1 MTTRGNVVPICS
13 RGSRIEIP
21 ARHERNL
28 FHVTYSGLDED
39 LPFIDNRDRTLV
51 AKEAC
56 VASALRAATSGV
68 VVRRT
73 AVTAIT
79 LTESPTE
86 VHRGNPLEVVEHIAT
101 SHSCPFERTCE
112 DELVIVVRGK
122 WCDYQVSFTWMHD
135 MEALHLACAFE
146 LKAPE
151 RSNAEIGHLIPMINA
166 QMWGGHFEFWPADRL
181 VVFRHTLVLSG
192 GAQASGRQC
201 EVLLS
206 AALDA
211 GEQYYSAFQF
221 VAWASAGA
229 REALEAAMFET
240 AGEA

>member
-1 MTTRGNVVPICS
+1 
-13 RGSRIEIP
+13 
-21 ARHERNL
+21 
-28 FHVTYSGLDED
+28 
-39 LPFIDNRDRTLV
+39 
-51 AKEAC
+51 
-56 VASALRAATSGV
+56 
-68 VVRRT
+68 
-73 AVTAIT
+73 
-79 LTESPTE
+79 
-86 VHRGNPLEVVEHIAT
+86 
-101 SHSCPFERTCE
+101 
-112 DELVIVVRGK
+112 
-122 WCDYQVSFTWMHD
+122 MHD
-135 MEALHLACAFE
+135 MEALHLVCAFE

-166 QMWGGHFEFWPADRL
+166 QMWVGHFEFWPADRL

>member
-1 MTTRGNVVPICS
+1 MS
-13 RGSRIEIP
+13 LIEI
-21 ARHERNL
+21 
-28 FHVTYSGLDED
+28 TD
-39 LPFIDNRDRTLV
+39 
-51 AKEAC
+51 
-56 VASALRAATSGV
+56 
-68 VVRRT
+68 
-73 AVTAIT
+73 
-79 LTESPTE
+79 
-86 VHRGNPLEVVEHIAT
+86 HRGNPLEVVERMAT
-101 SHSCPFERTCE
+101 THLWSCERACE
-112 DELVIVVRGK
+112 DEITIVARGK
-122 WCDYQVSFTWMHD
+122 WGDYQVSFTWMHD

-151 RSNAEIGHLIPMINA
+151 RSNAEIEHLIPMINA
-166 QMWGGHFEFWPADRL
+166 QMWVGHFEFWPTDRL

-192 GAQASGRQC
+192 GIQASGRQC

-221 VAWASAGA
+221 VAWAGAGA

>member
-1 MTTRGNVVPICS
+1 MQNTAQPAST
-13 RGSRIEIP
+13 P
-21 ARHERNL
+21 ARQR
-28 FHVTYSGLDED
+28 
-39 LPFIDNRDRTLV
+39 P
-51 AKEAC
+51 
-56 VASALRAATSGV
+56 RAIRLAP
-68 VVRRT
+68 R
-73 AVTAIT
+73 
-79 LTESPTE
+79 
-86 VHRGNPLEVVEHIAT
+86 VEHLAA
-101 SHSCPFERTCE
+101 SHFWPFERACE
-112 DELVIVVRGK
+112 DEIVIVVRGK
-122 WCDYQVSFTWMHD
+122 WADYQVAFTWMHD

-151 RSNAEIGHLIPMINA
+151 RSNTEIEHLIPMINA
-166 QMWGGHFEFWPADRL
+166 QMWVGHFEFWPTDRL

-221 VAWASAGA
+221 VAWAGAGA